1 MENVTK
7 NKKYNTYTKK
17 QVSQMRKALKTE
29 EPRLV
34 IAKRLS
40 NEWGVLTRN
49 VYQKLNGVA
58 RSKRTYTKRQP
69 ITTTVAKVTPAKGVV
84 LTGDMLCILGLLKE
98 PTKAVVYNTHT
109 ELYYN

>member
-7 NKKYNTYTKK
+7 NKKYNTYTKN

-40 NEWGVLTRN
+40 NEWGILTRN

-58 RSKRTYTKRQP
+58 RTKRTYTKRQP

-84 LTGDMLCILGLLKE
+84 LTGDMLRILGLLKK